1 MIWFYFISTMISSFM
16 HKQFRGAIKCK
27 NLVLLKLNSTVI
39 GQCGLG
45 DINSLIFGK
54 RQIHIYF

>member
-1 MIWFYFISTMISSFM
+1 MISSFM

-27 NLVLLKLNSTVI
+27 NLVPLQLNSTVT

-45 DINSLIFGK
+45 DINSLIFG
-54 RQIHIYF
+54 QTFLVV